1 MLEKEDTGNV
11 PAKKR
16 PASGKTRIIVK
27 EHFSE
32 QGKTID
38 ELWTDVLLEKA
49 KQTTA

>member
-1 MLEKEDTGNV
+1 MTEKEDTVNAPV
-11 PAKKR
+11 KKR

-32 QGKTID
+32 QGKTIE
-38 ELWTDVLLEKA
+38 ELWTDVLMDKA

>member
-1 MLEKEDTGNV
+1 MTEKEDTGNATV
-11 PAKKR
+11 KKR
-16 PASGKTRIIVK
+16 LAYGKTRIIIK

-49 KQTTA
+49 NQTTA